1 MDNLTEINCKEIFK
15 KAYEN
20 RYTWKNDF
28 LGYQGKCI
36 FLTNNNIHK
45 GDFILG
51 KDFKPN
57 IQKIEDEKVV
67 KSIASQLFEVCIHRV
82 KREFESVH
90 SENNFNLLKNS
101 ESGIE
106 MSVSGKNQ
114 GDKYRVK
121 NNCIN
126 MVYRKIHGTIIEIFV
141 EEFLDTGIGS
151 LSKKYSSQ
159 QIKCKEIFKKA
170 YENRYTWNN
179 DFNGYQGKCIFFSN
193 NNIHTGNFLLGKD
206 FKPHIQNIEDE
217 KIVKSIASQLFEVC
231 IHRVKREF
239 ESVHSENN
247 FNLLKNSES
256 GIEMSV
262 LGKNQGDKYRVKNN
276 CINMVYRKIH
286 GTIIEIFVEE
296 FLDTGTGSLSKKYT
310 SQQINPDTL
319 ETNSQ
324 KLEYEDE
331 FLNVGK
337 DDYWIL
343 NSRTIKYINQDKEA
357 ETQKFIFESL
367 CLLN

>member
-1 MDNLTEINCKEIFK
+1 MDNLKEINCKEIFR

-28 LGYQGKCI
+28 NGYQGKCI
-36 FLTNNNIHK
+36 FLSNKNLYK
-45 GDFILG
+45 GDFVLG

-82 KREFESVH
+82 KREFEAVH

-101 ESGIE
+101 ENGIE
-106 MSVSGKNQ
+106 MGVSGKNQ

-141 EEFLDTGIGS
+141 DEFLDTGTGF

-159 QIKCKEIFKKA
+159 QI
-170 YENRYTWNN
+170 
-179 DFNGYQGKCIFFSN
+179 D
-193 NNIHTGNFLLGKD
+193 
-206 FKPHIQNIEDE
+206 
-217 KIVKSIASQLFEVC
+217 
-231 IHRVKREF
+231 
-239 ESVHSENN
+239 
-247 FNLLKNSES
+247 
-256 GIEMSV
+256 
-262 LGKNQGDKYRVKNN
+262 
-276 CINMVYRKIH
+276 
-286 GTIIEIFVEE
+286 
-296 FLDTGTGSLSKKYT
+296 
-310 SQQINPDTL
+310 PDTL
-319 ETNSQ
+319 KPSSQ

-331 FLNVGK
+331 FLNMGK

-343 NSRTIKYINQDKEA
+343 NSRTIKYLNQNQE
-357 ETQKFIFESL
+357 EEIQKFLFEDL
-367 CLLN
+367 YLLY

>member
-1 MDNLTEINCKEIFK
+1 MDNLQEINCKEIFK

-28 LGYQGKCI
+28 HGYQGKCI
-36 FLTNNNIHK
+36 FLANNNIHE
-45 GDFILG
+45 GYFVLG
-51 KDFKPN
+51 KDFRPN

-90 SENNFNLLKNS
+90 SENYFKLLKNS

-126 MVYRKIHGTIIEIFV
+126 MVYRKIHGI
-141 EEFLDTGIGS
+141 
-151 LSKKYSSQ
+151 
-159 QIKCKEIFKKA
+159 
-170 YENRYTWNN
+170 
-179 DFNGYQGKCIFFSN
+179 
-193 NNIHTGNFLLGKD
+193 
-206 FKPHIQNIEDE
+206 
-217 KIVKSIASQLFEVC
+217 
-231 IHRVKREF
+231 
-239 ESVHSENN
+239 
-247 FNLLKNSES
+247 
-256 GIEMSV
+256 
-262 LGKNQGDKYRVKNN
+262 
-276 CINMVYRKIH
+276 
-286 GTIIEIFVEE
+286 IIEIFVEE
-296 FLDTGTGSLSKKYT
+296 FLDTGTGSLSKKYS
-310 SQQINPDTL
+310 SQQIDPDSL

-331 FLNVGK
+331 FLNMGK

-343 NSRTIKYINQDKEA
+343 NSRTIKYINLNQEE
-357 ETQKFIFESL
+357 ETQKFVFENIR
-367 CLLN
+367 LLN

>member
-1 MDNLTEINCKEIFK
+1 MDNTQEIDCKEIFR

-28 LGYQGKCI
+28 NGYQGKCI
-36 FLTNNNIHK
+36 FLTNNNIYK
-45 GDFILG
+45 GNFKLG

-57 IQKIEDEKVV
+57 IQEIEDEKIV

-114 GDKYRVK
+114 GDRYRVK

-141 EEFLDTGIGS
+141 EEFLETRFGAI
-151 LSKKYSSQ
+151 SKKYSSQ
-159 QIKCKEIFKKA
+159 QIDP
-170 YENRYTWNN
+170 N
-179 DFNGYQGKCIFFSN
+179 
-193 NNIHTGNFLLGKD
+193 
-206 FKPHIQNIEDE
+206 
-217 KIVKSIASQLFEVC
+217 
-231 IHRVKREF
+231 
-239 ESVHSENN
+239 
-247 FNLLKNSES
+247 
-256 GIEMSV
+256 
-262 LGKNQGDKYRVKNN
+262 
-276 CINMVYRKIH
+276 
-286 GTIIEIFVEE
+286 
-296 FLDTGTGSLSKKYT
+296 
-310 SQQINPDTL
+310 TL
-319 ETNSQ
+319 EISSQ

-331 FLNVGK
+331 FVNIGK
-337 DDYWIL
+337 EEYWIL
-343 NSRTIKYINQDKEA
+343 SSRTVKYLNQNHEK
-357 ETQKFIFESL
+357 ETQKFVFEDI